1 MAPPAWDMQ
10 EEQCGCC
17 CCPWVPLTPD
27 SDGSQFLARMTE
39 VFELYWATGPEGS
52 LCENIDE
59 RVIV

>member
-10 EEQCGCC
+10 EEQCGC

-27 SDGSQFLARMTE
+27 SDGSQFLAHMTE
-39 VFELYWATGPEGS
+39 VFELYWATRPEGS

-59 RVIV
+59 RVVV